1 MSITTDT
8 TCIWATHVFPSQKFK
23 LIAEKLLAD
32 GIATKS
38 DFVCPEAATDADILR
53 VHTPDWMHK
62 LKTGTLTRS
71 EEMKLEVPYSPEL
84 VQAFWLAAGGSIAAA
99 QAALRD
105 GFGCNLGGGFHHAY
119 PGHGEGFCAIHD
131 VAVAIRRL
139 QHDAAIRKAM
149 VVDADVHHGNGTA
162 AIFSRDNSV
171 FTLSI
176 HQLNNYPAHK
186 PASTLDL
193 NMEDGVSDEEYLDA
207 LLPAVRHALDTFQP
221 EMVFYIGG
229 ADPYREDQLGG
240 LNISMDGLKQRDKG
254 VFEEA
259 RQRKIPV
266 VTTLAG
272 GYARRVEDTVQ
283 IHINTISAAREIAEK
298 VPQARPGRELRFERS
313 GRGSFRW
320 LAGQCARWRPPMIF
334 QIHRDRIRLRETQ
347 SCRCGPGLPW

>member
-1 MSITTDT
+1 MLPFKLVYHDGYDLHLG
-8 TCIWATHVFPSQKFK
+8 AHVFPSQKFR
-23 LIAEKLLAD
+23 LIAEKMLAD
-32 GIATKS
+32 GIATRS

-53 VHTPDWMHK
+53 VHTPDWVHK

-84 VQAFWLAAGGSIAAA
+84 VHAFWLAAGGSIAAA

-139 QHDAAIRKAM
+139 QHDGAIRKVM
-149 VVDADVHHGNGTA
+149 VIDTDVHHGNGTA

-193 NMEDGVSDEEYLDA
+193 NMDDGVSDNEYLDA
-207 LLPAVRHALDTFQP
+207 LLPAVRHALNTFQP

-240 LNISMDGLKQRDKG
+240 LNISMDGLKHRDKA
-254 VFEEA
+254 VFREA

-272 GYARRVEDTVQ
+272 GYARRLEDTVQ
-283 IHINTISAAREIAEK
+283 IHINTISAAKEIAEEF
-298 VPQARPGRELRFERS
+298 PQALP
-313 GRGSFRW
+313 
-320 LAGQCARWRPPMIF
+320 AGN
-334 QIHRDRIRLRETQ
+334 
-347 SCRCGPGLPW
+347 